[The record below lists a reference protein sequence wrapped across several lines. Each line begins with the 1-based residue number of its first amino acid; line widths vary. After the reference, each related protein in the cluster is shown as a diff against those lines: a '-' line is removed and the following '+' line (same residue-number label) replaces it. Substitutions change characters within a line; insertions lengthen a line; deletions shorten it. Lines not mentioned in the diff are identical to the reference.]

1 MYKILVVD
9 DDPNIR
15 IGLSRMIQ
23 NAYPDTVITDT
34 AENGRIAYDQVVKF
48 HFDAVI
54 TDIKM
59 PVWGGLELLTHLKE
73 EYVIPPTLVLSGY
86 DDYNLVRSSLK
97 LGAIDYLLK
106 PVNEGLLLN
115 ALDSIFKSLEINSLN
130 PPALE
135 ADLKNQIL
143 LEGFFG
149 SAPVD
154 EEKEAFL
161 TRSHITRDTPC
172 RVLYVDMSHGLYSR
186 KKIIRNFIETR
197 FESCFPP
204 SSSYCPIYGEIG
216 QYWILL
222 LFELGETARCA
233 ALTAAFLK
241 QLEDEGLFVS
251 ASLSPLPLADLSFL
265 KAECLRG
272 FERYFFDLPYTA
284 DSKEWTGS
292 EEREQTGMKQHRAA
306 EQELLD
312 LTTAALAEYDYAGA
326 LEHLSR
332 LFAYFNSRR
341 PPVAHLRR
349 TLSNGIYDLMGRN
362 SNFIPV
368 VSQSSLTDYDIL
380 AQIEDASSLKELQ
393 ASMFATLNFYV
404 EKAMDSLNNKEDFVI
419 KKAKEYIRNNYRD
432 TITLNDVSAYVYL
445 NPNYFST
452 LFKSK
457 TGITF
462 RQYLRD
468 FRIQTSKELI
478 RQGNL
483 KVYEVADAVG
493 YPEPAHFVRAFKEV
507 EGISPTEYK
516 NSL

>member
-1 MYKILVVD
+1 MYKILIVD

-15 IGLSRMIQ
+15 MGLSKMIQ
-23 NAYPDTVITDT
+23 NAYPDTVLTDT
-34 AENGRIAYDQVVKF
+34 AENGRIAFEQITKF
-48 HFDAVI
+48 HFDALI

-73 EYVIPPTLVLSGY
+73 EYHIPPALVLSGY

-97 LGAIDYLLK
+97 IGAIDYLLK

-130 PPALE
+130 PPAME
-135 ADLKNQIL
+135 TDLKNQIL

-149 SAPVD
+149 SAPVN

-161 TRSHITRDTPC
+161 NQYQITPDTSC

-186 KKIIRNFIETR
+186 RQIIRNFIESR
-197 FESCFPP
+197 FESSFP
-204 SSSYCPIYGEIG
+204 SSLAYYPVYGEMG

-222 LFELGETARCA
+222 LFEFDDFSRCA
-233 ALTAAFLK
+233 ALMDSFLK
-241 QLEDEGLFVS
+241 QLKKESLFLS
-251 ASLSPLPLADLSFL
+251 ACQKPLPLSELSFL

-272 FERYFFDLPYTA
+272 FERHFFDLPYTGLPQNWEK
-284 DSKEWTGS
+284 D
-292 EEREQTGMKQHRAA
+292 EEQKLLKQAV
-306 EQELLD
+306 
-312 LTTAALAEYDYAGA
+312 AALADYDYPGA
-326 LEHLSR
+326 IEHLSR
-332 LFAYFNSRR
+332 LFAFYNNKCPS
-341 PPVAHLRR
+341 VASLRR
-349 TLSNGIYDLMGRN
+349 TLSNAVYDLLGSN
-362 SNFIPV
+362 ANFIPV
-368 VSQSSLTDYDIL
+368 LSQASLTDYDLL
-380 AQIEDASSLKELQ
+380 AQIEEASSLKELQ
-393 ASMFATLNFYV
+393 KNLFSTLNYYV

-419 KKAKEYIRNNYRD
+419 KKAKEYIKKNYHD
-432 TITLNDVSAYVYL
+432 TLTLNDVAAYIYL

-452 LFKSK
+452 LFKNK

-478 RQGNL
+478 SQGHL
-483 KVYEVADAVG
+483 KMYEIAEAVG